1 MHIKNMLDQKKIK
14 ELFDKVFSSEETDKN
29 LDYFIIN
36 TILAEE
42 FRKDFVLRI
51 KRRGRKNVRI

>member
-1 MHIKNMLDQKKIK
+1 MLDQKKIK